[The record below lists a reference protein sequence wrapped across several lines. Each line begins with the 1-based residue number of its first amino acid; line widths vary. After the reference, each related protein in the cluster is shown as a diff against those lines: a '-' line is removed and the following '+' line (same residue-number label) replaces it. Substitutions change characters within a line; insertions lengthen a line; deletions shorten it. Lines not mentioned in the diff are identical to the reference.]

1 MQNSKIAI
9 CGGSGLVGREMI
21 KLLEQL
27 NIPYITTY
35 NKNPVENGLN
45 INFFDIDEIETCFKS
60 NEVTSCINCIV
71 ERQVETCEKNWEK
84 TCKTNIQIAENIA
97 KVCSKLGIHLI
108 HISTD
113 YVFDGKHAPYYP
125 ESLCNP
131 LQNYGISKLISELR
145 VKTYCNNYCI
155 VRVPVL
161 YTDNINNI
169 METAV
174 TLIGKKIMDL
184 TKHTTEDNYSVRRP
198 TYIPDFC
205 KFLYH
210 LSSIEATGIYHFGNN
225 VDKTSK
231 YLMAQSMALI
241 MNKPL
246 NLTPINEPPNDGVE
260 RPLDTH
266 LVDSKYNISDFTFTP
281 LQPVLENVF
290 GRFYHPKIRPEN
302 VSDFMFLIDLDGT
315 LIDSDPIHYTAY
327 DHVFNDEYHTRF
339 GYNEYIELV
348 NTNKLDEY
356 LMGITGDKFAVLKK
370 NKQKELMFICTQ
382 MMVPG
387 LMPGAR
393 EFIKFLVEHKCNYCV
408 VTNTTRENVELF
420 QEIVPELIQLT
431 NWITREDYDKSK
443 PDKECYMK
451 ALAKYRRNED
461 YVIGIENT
469 LCGVK
474 ALQGV
479 TSLVYCMM
487 DDTNRKYVECEDV
500 FLFNHYSQI
509 VSQSIVNSDSDE

>member
-1 MQNSKIAI
+1 MMQNNKIAI
-9 CGGSGLVGREMI
+9 CGGSGLVGREMV
-21 KLLEQL
+21 KLLNDR

-35 NKNPVENGLN
+35 NKNPVSNGAC
-45 INFFDIDEIETCFKS
+45 INFFDIREIETLFKS
-60 NEVTSCINCIV
+60 NEVTACINCIV

-97 KVCSKLGIHLI
+97 KVCSKLGIYFV

-145 VKTYCNNYCI
+145 VKTYCDNYCI

-161 YTDNINNI
+161 YTDNIHTI
-169 METAV
+169 TETAV

-184 TKHTTEDNYSVRRP
+184 TKTYTEDNYSVRRP

-205 KFLYH
+205 IFLYH
-210 LSSIEATGIYHFGNN
+210 LFSIEATGVFHFGNN
-225 VDKTSK
+225 VDRTSK

-246 NLTPINEPPNDGVE
+246 NLTPINEPPDDGVE
-260 RPLDTH
+260 RPMDTQ
-266 LVDSKYNISDFTFTP
+266 LVDSKYDITDFRFTP
-281 LQPVLENVF
+281 LQTVLESVF
-290 GRFYHPKIRPEN
+290 SKFYHPKITADN
-302 VSDFMFLIDLDGT
+302 KDDFMFLLDLDGT
-315 LIDSDPIHYTAY
+315 LIDSDPLHYTAY
-327 DHVFNDEYHTRF
+327 DHVFNDEYHSRF
-339 GYNEYIELV
+339 NYEQYIELV

-356 LMGITGDKFAVLKK
+356 LMSFTGEQFAMMKK
-370 NKQKELMFICTQ
+370 SKQKELMFICSQ

-393 EFIKFLVEHKCNYCV
+393 EFIEFLVSNNCNYCV
-408 VTNTTRENVELF
+408 VTNTSRENVELF
-420 QEIVPELIQLT
+420 QEIIPELRQLK
-431 NWITREDYDKSK
+431 NWITREDYENAK
-443 PDKECYMK
+443 PDSECYMK
-451 ALAKYRRNED
+451 ALKKYRREEK
-461 YVIGIENT
+461 YVIGVENT

-474 ALQGV
+474 SLKEV
-479 TSLVYCMM
+479 TSLIYCMI
-487 DDTNRKYVECEDV
+487 DKTNRKYVEQEDV
-500 FLFNHYSQI
+500 FLVNHFSQI
-509 VSQSIVNSDSDE
+509 VSQQEQTTDE